1 METTTLLLVAIGILS
16 FILLMVLFIPSSDNA
31 KRKGSKGY
39 YEFVLTSKGKKITFG
54 DPFDNFL
61 VYGGANSG
69 KTKSIGKPILG
80 QYIKAGFA
88 GFIYDYKD
96 FDLTKTAYH
105 FIKKYNSPY
114 DFYYIS
120 FTDLDRTYRV
130 NPISPRVIQDE
141 NLFLQ
146 VIEDLLL
153 AYQGEGGKRDEW
165 FNGALGILKGIAIRF
180 YHDYPDQCT
189 IPHIVQFACSAG
201 ASRIMDFLK
210 GAPSSRM
217 LASAFIDSEGSE
229 RTQASYLSSLTN
241 YVSALAFNK
250 NICYVL
256 SGNDFDFNLIDPD
269 CPKIVSVANSYQI
282 ENVIS
287 PVIAL
292 MVSISSR
299 RFTMSNQIPFFYFFD
314 EATTFKIPDFEK
326 MPSVLREYKCSFT
339 FMTQSSA
346 KVERRYS
353 KLDRSS
359 IEANFS
365 NQFYGRTKDVEALK
379 TYPLVFGK
387 EEKKRIS
394 STTGTSRGGDNR
406 SRTVSMQKEEVYD
419 TSFFTSLQSGEFVGS
434 ASHSNV
440 SNFHLRFDMYQE
452 EEGEL
457 PAVGAVTPLVVE
469 RNALEISAFVAGI

>member
-1 METTTLLLVAIGILS
+1 MEMTTLVWVGIGVLLLIVIVVVI
-16 FILLMVLFIPSSDNA
+16 IPSSDKN
-31 KRKGSKGY
+31 KNKGEY
-39 YEFVLTSKGKKITFG
+39 AFALTAKGKRITFG

-80 QYIKAGFA
+80 QYIEAGFA

-105 FIKKYNSPY
+105 FVKKYNSPHE
-114 DFYYIS
+114 FYYIS

-130 NPISPRVIQDE
+130 NPISPRVITDE

-146 VIEDLLL
+146 VIEDLFL
-153 AYQGEGGKRDEW
+153 AYQGEGSKRDEW

-180 YHDYPDQCT
+180 YHEHPKQCT
-189 IPHIVQFACSAG
+189 IPHIVTFACSAG
-201 ASRIMDFLK
+201 AERIMDFLK
-210 GAPSSRM
+210 ANPSSRM

-241 YVSALAFNK
+241 YISALAFNK

-256 SGNDFDFNLIDPD
+256 SGDDFEFNLIDPD
-269 CPKIVSVANSYQI
+269 NPKIVSVANSYQI

-299 RFTMSNQIPFFYFFD
+299 RFTMRNEIPFFYFFD

-387 EEKKRIS
+387 EEKKRVS

-406 SRTVSMQKEEVYD
+406 SRTISSQKEEVYD
-419 TSFFTSLQSGEFVGS
+419 TSFFTNLQSGEFVGS
-434 ASHSNV
+434 AAHSNRPH
-440 SNFHLRFDMYQE
+440 FHLRFDMYQE

-457 PAVGAVTPLVVE
+457 PAVGAVTALVVE
-469 RNALEISAFVAGI
+469 RNALEIAAFVASL

>member
-1 METTTLLLVAIGILS
+1 MLGTYLLIGIAALLLVIL
-16 FILLMVLFIPSSDNA
+16 IVVLLPSS
-31 KRKGSKGY
+31 SKQKSSPY
-39 YEFVLTSKGKKITFG
+39 SFVLRAKGKEIRFS

-80 QYIKAGFA
+80 QYIESGFA
-88 GFIYDYKD
+88 GFVYDYKD
-96 FDLTKTAYH
+96 FDLTRTAYH
-105 FIKKYNSPY
+105 FVKKHNSPHK
-114 DFYYIS
+114 FYYIS
-120 FTDLDRTYRV
+120 FSDMDRTYRV
-130 NPISPRVIQDE
+130 NPIAPNVIKDE

-153 AYQGEGGKRDEW
+153 AYQGEGSKRDEW
-165 FNGALGILKGIAIRF
+165 FNGALGILKGVAIRF
-180 YHDYPDQCT
+180 YYEHPSICT
-189 IPHIVQFACSAG
+189 IPHIVNYICSAG
-201 ASRIMDFLK
+201 AVRLMAFLK
-210 GAPSSRM
+210 GNHSSRM

-241 YVSALAFNK
+241 YLGSLAFNK
-250 NICYVL
+250 RISYVL

-269 CPKIVSVANSYQI
+269 DPKIISVSNSYQI

-299 RFTMSNQIPFFYFFD
+299 RFTMENKIPFFYFFD

-394 STTGTSRGGDNR
+394 TSTGTSRGGDNR
-406 SRTVSMQKEEVYD
+406 SRTISTQKEEIYD
-419 TSFFTSLQSGEFVGS
+419 TNFFTSLQSGEFVGS
-434 ASHSNV
+434 ASHSNYKA
-440 SNFHLRFDMYQE
+440 FHLRFDMYQDQE
-452 EEGEL
+452 EDL
-457 PAVGAVTPLVVE
+457 PIVKVVTDLTIE
-469 RNALEISAFVAGI
+469 RNYLEICQAVSQI

>member
-1 METTTLLLVAIGILS
+1 MYTLLLALSSVFIVIILVVLLFPS
-16 FILLMVLFIPSSDNA
+16 REDKVHKSKYDFIL
-31 KRKGSKGY
+31 
-39 YEFVLTSKGKKITFG
+39 TSGKKTLRFG

-96 FDLTKTAYH
+96 FDLTKTAHH
-105 FIKKYNSPY
+105 FIKKYDVPY
-114 DFYYIS
+114 SFYYIS
-120 FTDLDRTYRV
+120 FTDLDKTYRV
-130 NPISPRVIQDE
+130 NPISPNVIEDE

-153 AYQGEGGKRDEW
+153 AYQGEGSKRDEW
-165 FNGALGILKGIAIRF
+165 FNGALGILKGISIRF
-180 YHDYPDQCT
+180 FKDYPQHCT
-189 IPHIVQFACSAG
+189 IPHIVNFACSAG
-201 ASRIMDFLK
+201 AERILNFVE
-210 GAPSSRM
+210 ASHESRM
-217 LASAFIDSEGSE
+217 LASAFVDSKGSE

-241 YVSALAFNK
+241 YLSPLAFNK

-256 SGNDFDFNLIDPD
+256 SGDDFNFNLIDPEE
-269 CPKIVSVANSYQI
+269 PKIVSVANSYQI

-299 RFTMSNQIPFFYFFD
+299 RFTMNNQIPFFYFFD

-387 EEKKRIS
+387 HETKRVSTS
-394 STTGTSRGGDNR
+394 SGTSRGGDNR
-406 SRTVSMQKEEVYD
+406 SRTISTQKEDVYD
-419 TSFFTSLQSGEFVGS
+419 TNFFTSLQSGEFVGS
-434 ASHSNV
+434 AAHSNLRT
-440 SNFHLRFDMYQE
+440 FHLRFDMYKE
-452 EEGEL
+452 EEIEL
-457 PAVGAVTPLVVE
+457 PLVDVITPSTVQ
-469 RNALEISAFVAGI
+469 RTYDEITAFINTL

>member
-1 METTTLLLVAIGILS
+1 MGQIFIIVAGVIVLLIFIVLLL
-16 FILLMVLFIPSSDNA
+16 PSKDNTP
-31 KRKGSKGY
+31 KSK
-39 YEFVLTSKGKKITFG
+39 YEFVLTAKGKKLVFR

-80 QYIKAGFA
+80 QYIKAGFS

-105 FIKKYNSPY
+105 FVNKYQVSSK
-114 DFYYIS
+114 FYYIS

-130 NPISPRVIQDE
+130 NPISPKVIEDE

-153 AYQGEGGKRDEW
+153 AYQGEGSKRDEW

-180 YHDYPDQCT
+180 YLDYPRECT
-189 IPHIVQFACSAG
+189 IPHIVNFACSAG
-201 ASRIMDFLK
+201 AERIMRFVEERHE
-210 GAPSSRM
+210 SRM
-217 LASAFIDSEGSE
+217 LASAFVDSKGSE

-241 YVSALAFNK
+241 YLGALAFNK

-256 SGNDFDFNLIDPD
+256 SGNDFDFNLIDPEE
-269 CPKIVSVANSYQI
+269 PKILSVANSYQI

-299 RFTMSNQIPFFYFFD
+299 RFTMKNEVPFFYFFD

-387 EEKKRIS
+387 EEKKRV
-394 STTGTSRGGDNR
+394 STSTGTSRGGDNR
-406 SRTVSMQKEEVYD
+406 SRTISTQKEEVYD
-419 TSFFTSLQSGEFVGS
+419 TNFFTALQSGEFVGS
-434 ASHSNV
+434 AAHSNLKT
-440 SNFHLRFDMYQE
+440 FHLRFDMYQE
-452 EEGEL
+452 QEEEL
-457 PAVGAVTPLVVE
+457 PMVSSVTDYIVQSTY
-469 RNALEISAFVAGI
+469 NDIMAFVSNLS